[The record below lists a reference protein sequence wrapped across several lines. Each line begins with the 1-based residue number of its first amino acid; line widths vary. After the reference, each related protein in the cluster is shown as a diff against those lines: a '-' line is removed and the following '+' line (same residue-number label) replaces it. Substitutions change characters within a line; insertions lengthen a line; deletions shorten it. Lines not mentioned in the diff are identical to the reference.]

1 MVEGAW
7 IRQEL
12 HRSLTV
18 FPRDQYFSCNTTEKL
33 IHHNE
38 LAAMREMVRERDWV
52 GNSRFCRYL
61 QSYSVQAAPNYWL
74 YSLVRC
80 DGKCDPGDTLYIPFR
95 LSPTI
100 YNPPR

>member
-1 MVEGAW
+1 M
-7 IRQEL
+7 
-12 HRSLTV
+12 TV